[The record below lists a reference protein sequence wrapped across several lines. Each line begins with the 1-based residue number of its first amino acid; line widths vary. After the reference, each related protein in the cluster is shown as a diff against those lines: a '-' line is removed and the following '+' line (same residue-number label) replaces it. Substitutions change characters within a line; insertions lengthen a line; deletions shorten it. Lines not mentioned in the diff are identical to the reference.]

1 MQKINI
7 RTITCSILIDY
18 TTDESQIINQLE
30 KVIQQI
36 KIIEKK
42 YTKIKTLRI
51 SIIFNQKISISSL
64 PGLINKLL
72 FIQNQSKKLSI
83 RWISLTL
90 CSNQFENI
98 ENIPEII
105 RTVILKISNIFVH
118 LVVSENMKPIFDF
131 YAKTIIEVS
140 RLSQSGFDNFR
151 LGISNG
157 KTKNTPFFPYANF
170 KDKLSY
176 SVGLETLKDLINE
189 CYANP
194 ELDISEKLQKYQQK
208 FIYSLIELNEF
219 LSKNSILE
227 YKGIDAS
234 LAPIP
239 QTIQS
244 IGLLYE
250 FLGVSTLGNLGS
262 LSITSRLTDFISQAF
277 DNSKAKKAGFNGV
290 MFSPLEDDW
299 LSKQSIQGILNIES
313 LMLYSTV
320 CGCGIDMLPLPGDI
334 FVETIASLICDVV
347 TLSYKLNKPLGI
359 RVLPIPGKF
368 SNDKTNFN
376 HDFLSDMKII
386 NIQDSILPNINFQ

>member
-18 TTDESQIINQLE
+18 LTDEIEIINQLE
-30 KVIQQI
+30 KILEQI

-42 YTKIKTLRI
+42 YNKIKTLRI
-51 SIIFNQKISISSL
+51 SIIFDQKISISSL

-72 FIQNQSKKLSI
+72 FIQNESKRLSI

-90 CSNQFENI
+90 NSNQFENI

-105 RTVILKISNIFVH
+105 KTLILKISNIFIH
-118 LVVSENMKPIFDF
+118 LVVSQNIKPVFEY
-131 YAKTIIEVS
+131 YAKSIIEVS

-151 LGISNG
+151 LGVSNG
-157 KTKNTPFFPYANF
+157 KTKNTPFFPYTNF
-170 KDKLSY
+170 QAKLCY
-176 SVGLETLKDLINE
+176 SIGLETLKELVDE
-189 CYANP
+189 FYSNP
-194 ELDISEKLQKYQQK
+194 EIDINKKLNNFQKK
-208 FIYSLIELNEF
+208 FESFLIEIDKF
-219 LSKNSILE
+219 LSNNSILE

-239 QTIQS
+239 KTIQS

-262 LSITSRLTDFISQAF
+262 LSITSRLTDFIQKSF

-299 LSKQSIQGILNIES
+299 LSKQSVKGILDIES

-320 CGCGIDMLPLPGDI
+320 CGCGIDMVPLPGDI
-334 FVETIASLICDVV
+334 FVETIASLIADVV

-368 SNDKTNFN
+368 TNDKTNFN

-386 NIQDSILPNINFQ
+386 NIQDSILPNINF

>member
-1 MQKINI
+1 MTKINI
-7 RTITCSILIDY
+7 RTITSSILIDY
-18 TTDESQIINQLE
+18 FTDEVEIKAQLE
-30 KVIQQI
+30 RVSQQI
-36 KIIEKK
+36 KMIEKTYPK
-42 YTKIKTLRI
+42 VKTLRI
-51 SIIFNQKISISSL
+51 SIIFNQKISISSIS
-64 PGLINKLL
+64 GLINKLL
-72 FIQNQSKKLSI
+72 FIKNESKKLSI
-83 RWISLTL
+83 RWMSLTL
-90 CSNQFENI
+90 NSNQFENI
-98 ENIPEII
+98 ENVPEIV
-105 RTVILKISNIFVH
+105 RTVILKISNVFVH
-118 LVVSENMKPIFDF
+118 LIVSKNIKQVFDF
-131 YAKTIIEVS
+131 YAKSIVEVS

-157 KTKNTPFFPYANF
+157 KTNNTPFFPYANF

-176 SVGLETLKDLINE
+176 SVGLETLRDLVDEFYI
-189 CYANP
+189 NP
-194 ELDISEKLQKYQQK
+194 ELDTSKKLVKYGKK
-208 FIYSLIELNEF
+208 FERSLKELNEF

-250 FLGVSTLGNLGS
+250 FFGVSTLGNLGS
-262 LSITSRLTDFISQAF
+262 LSITSRLTDFIKKAF
-277 DNSKAKKAGFNGV
+277 NNSKAKKAGFNGV

-299 LSKQSIQGILNIES
+299 LAKQSIQGILDIQS
-313 LMLYSTV
+313 LMLYSSV
-320 CGCGIDMLPLPGDI
+320 CGCGIDMLPLPGDV

-359 RVLPIPGKF
+359 RVLPIPGKL

-386 NIQDSILPNINFQ
+386 NIKDSILPNINF

>member
-18 TTDESQIINQLE
+18 LTDEIEIINQLD
-30 KVIQQI
+30 KILKQI

-42 YTKIKTLRI
+42 YTKIKTMRV
-51 SIIFNQKISISSL
+51 SIIFDQRISISSL

-72 FIQNQSKKLSI
+72 FIQNICKKLSI
-83 RWISLTL
+83 RWMSLTL
-90 CSNQFENI
+90 DSNQFENI

-105 RTVILKISNIFVH
+105 KTIILKISNIFVH
-118 LVVSENMKPIFDF
+118 LVVSKNKRPVFEY
-131 YAKTIIEVS
+131 YAKSIIEVS

-170 KDKLSY
+170 KDNLSY
-176 SVGLETLKDLINE
+176 SIGLETLKDLVNE

-194 ELDISEKLQKYQQK
+194 EIDISKKINNYHKK
-208 FIYSLIELNEF
+208 FELSLIELNKF
-219 LSKNSILE
+219 LSKNSILD

-239 QTIQS
+239 QTKQS
-244 IGLLYE
+244 IGFLYE
-250 FLGVSTLGNLGS
+250 FLGVGTLGNLGS
-262 LSITSRLTDFISQAF
+262 LSITSRLTDLINKAF

-299 LSKQSIQGILNIES
+299 LSKQSVKGLLDIES

-386 NIQDSILPNINFQ
+386 NIQDSILPNINF

>member
-7 RTITCSILIDY
+7 RTITCSITIDY
-18 TTDESQIINQLE
+18 LTDEVEIIYQLE
-30 KVIQQI
+30 KILQQI
-36 KIIEKK
+36 KIIKEK
-42 YTKIKTLRI
+42 YNYIKTLRV

-72 FIQNQSKKLSI
+72 FIKSESKKLSI
-83 RWISLTL
+83 RWISLSL
-90 CSNQFENI
+90 DSNQFENI

-105 RTVILKISNIFVH
+105 RTIILKISNIFVH
-118 LVVSENMKPIFDF
+118 LVVSKKIKPIFEN
-131 YAKTIIEVS
+131 YAKSIIEVS
-140 RLSQSGFDNFR
+140 RLSQTGFDNFR

-157 KTKNTPFFPYANF
+157 RTNNTPFFPYANF

-176 SVGLETLKDLINE
+176 SVGLETLKNLIDAF
-189 CYANP
+189 YSNP
-194 ELDISEKLQKYQQK
+194 QLDISRKLLSYQKE
-208 FIYSLIELNEF
+208 FELSLKELNKF
-219 LSKNSILE
+219 LSGNSILE

-239 QTIQS
+239 QTTQS

-250 FLGVSTLGNLGS
+250 FFGVSTLGNLGS
-262 LSITSRLTDFISQAF
+262 LSITSRLTDLINKAF
-277 DNSKAKKAGFNGV
+277 ETSEAKKAGFNGV

-299 LSKQSIQGILNIES
+299 LSKQSVEGILDIES
-313 LMLYSTV
+313 LMLYSSV

-334 FVETIASLICDVV
+334 FVETISSLICDVV

-376 HDFLSDMKII
+376 HDFLSDMKIL
-386 NIQDSILPNINFQ
+386 NIQDSTLPNINF

>member
-18 TTDESQIINQLE
+18 LTDEIEIINQVDKIL
-30 KVIQQI
+30 KQI

-42 YTKIKTLRI
+42 YTKIKTLRV
-51 SIIFNQKISISSL
+51 SIIFDQRISISSL

-72 FIQNQSKKLSI
+72 FIQNICKKLSI
-83 RWISLTL
+83 RWMSLTL
-90 CSNQFENI
+90 DSNQFENI

-105 RTVILKISNIFVH
+105 KTIILKISNIFVH
-118 LVVSENMKPIFDF
+118 LVVSKNIKPVFEY
-131 YAKTIIEVS
+131 YAKSIIEVS

-170 KDKLSY
+170 KDNLSY
-176 SVGLETLKDLINE
+176 SIGLETLKDLVNE

-194 ELDISEKLQKYQQK
+194 EIDISKKINNYYKQFEL
-208 FIYSLIELNEF
+208 SLIELNKF
-219 LSKNSILE
+219 LSKNSILD

-239 QTIQS
+239 QTTQS
-244 IGLLYE
+244 IGFLYE
-250 FLGVSTLGNLGS
+250 FLGVGTLGNLGS
-262 LSITSRLTDFISQAF
+262 LSITSRLTDLINKAF

-299 LSKQSIQGILNIES
+299 LSKQSVKGLLNIES

-334 FVETIASLICDVV
+334 FAETIASLICDVV
-347 TLSYKLNKPLGI
+347 TLSNKLNKPLGI

-386 NIQDSILPNINFQ
+386 NIQDAILPNINF

>member
-1 MQKINI
+1 MQKINF

-18 TTDESQIINQLE
+18 LTDEVAIIKQLE
-30 KVIQQI
+30 KILQQI

-42 YTKIKTLRI
+42 YNKIKTLRI

-72 FIQNQSKKLSI
+72 FIQRESKKLSI

-90 CSNQFENI
+90 DSNQFENT
-98 ENIPEII
+98 ENVPEII
-105 RTVILKISNIFVH
+105 RTIILKISNIFIH
-118 LVVSENMKPIFDF
+118 LVVSENIKPVFEC

-157 KTKNTPFFPYANF
+157 KTRNTPFFPFANF

-176 SVGLETLKDLINE
+176 SIGLETLKELIDE
-189 CYANP
+189 FYSNP
-194 ELDISEKLQKYQQK
+194 ELDIIKKISNYNKK
-208 FIYSLIELNEF
+208 FELSLIELNKF

-227 YKGIDAS
+227 FKGIDAS

-262 LSITSRLTDFISQAF
+262 LSITSRLTDLINKAF
-277 DNSKAKKAGFNGV
+277 DTSKAKKAGFNGV

-299 LSKQSIQGILNIES
+299 ISKQSIQGTLDIES
-313 LMLYSTV
+313 LMLYSSV
-320 CGCGIDMLPLPGDI
+320 CGCGIDMLPLPGDV
-334 FVETIASLICDVV
+334 FVETIASLICDVI

-386 NIQDSILPNINFQ
+386 NIQDSIFPNINF

>member
-1 MQKINI
+1 MQRINI

-18 TTDESQIINQLE
+18 LTDEIEIINQLD
-30 KVIQQI
+30 KILKQI
-36 KIIEKK
+36 KIIKKK
-42 YTKIKTLRI
+42 YTKIKTLRV
-51 SIIFNQKISISSL
+51 SIIFDQRISISSL
-64 PGLINKLL
+64 SGLINKLL
-72 FIQNQSKKLSI
+72 FIQNICKKLSI

-90 CSNQFENI
+90 ESNQFENI

-105 RTVILKISNIFVH
+105 KTIILKISNIFVH
-118 LVVSENMKPIFDF
+118 LVVSKNIKPVFEY
-131 YAKTIIEVS
+131 YAKSIIEVS

-170 KDKLSY
+170 KDNLSY
-176 SVGLETLKDLINE
+176 SIGLETLKALVNE

-194 ELDISEKLQKYQQK
+194 EIDISKKINNYHKELEL
-208 FIYSLIELNEF
+208 SLIELNKF

-239 QTIQS
+239 QTTQS
-244 IGLLYE
+244 IGFLYE
-250 FLGVSTLGNLGS
+250 FLGVNTLGNLGS
-262 LSITSRLTDFISQAF
+262 LSITSRLTDLINKAF

-299 LSKQSIQGILNIES
+299 LSKQSVKGLLDLES

-334 FVETIASLICDVV
+334 FSETIASLICDVV
-347 TLSYKLNKPLGI
+347 TLSHKLNKPLGI

-386 NIQDSILPNINFQ
+386 NIQDSILPNINF

>member
-18 TTDESQIINQLE
+18 LTDEIEIFNQLD
-30 KVIQQI
+30 KILKQI

-42 YTKIKTLRI
+42 YTKIKTLRV
-51 SIIFNQKISISSL
+51 SIIFDQRISISSL

-72 FIQNQSKKLSI
+72 FIQNICKKLSI
-83 RWISLTL
+83 RWMSLTL
-90 CSNQFENI
+90 DSNQFENI

-105 RTVILKISNIFVH
+105 KTIILKISNIFVH
-118 LVVSENMKPIFDF
+118 LVVSKNIKPVFEY
-131 YAKTIIEVS
+131 YAKSIIEVS

-170 KDKLSY
+170 KDNLSY
-176 SVGLETLKDLINE
+176 SIGLETLKDLVNE

-194 ELDISEKLQKYQQK
+194 EIDISKKINNYHKQFEL
-208 FIYSLIELNEF
+208 SLIELNKF
-219 LSKNSILE
+219 LSKNSILD

-239 QTIQS
+239 QTTQS
-244 IGLLYE
+244 IGFLYE
-250 FLGVSTLGNLGS
+250 FLGVGTLGNLGS
-262 LSITSRLTDFISQAF
+262 LSITSRLTDLINKAF

-299 LSKQSIQGILNIES
+299 LSKQSVKGLLNIES

-334 FVETIASLICDVV
+334 FAETIASLICDVV
-347 TLSYKLNKPLGI
+347 TLSNKLNKPLGI

-386 NIQDSILPNINFQ
+386 NIQDSILPNINF

>member
-7 RTITCSILIDY
+7 RTITCSIMIDY
-18 TTDESQIINQLE
+18 LTDEVEIIYQLE
-30 KVIQQI
+30 KILQQI
-36 KIIEKK
+36 KIIKEK
-42 YTKIKTLRI
+42 YNYIKTLRI
-51 SIIFNQKISISSL
+51 SIIFNKKISISSL

-72 FIQNQSKKLSI
+72 FIKSESKKLSI

-90 CSNQFENI
+90 DSNQFENI

-105 RTVILKISNIFVH
+105 RTIILKISNIFVH
-118 LVVSENMKPIFDF
+118 LVVSKKIKPIFEN
-131 YAKTIIEVS
+131 YAKSIIEVS
-140 RLSQSGFDNFR
+140 RLSQTGFDNFR

-157 KTKNTPFFPYANF
+157 RTNNTPFFPYANF

-176 SVGLETLKDLINE
+176 SVGLETLKNLIDAF
-189 CYANP
+189 YSNP
-194 ELDISEKLQKYQQK
+194 QIDIRRKLLSYQKEFEL
-208 FIYSLIELNEF
+208 SLKELNKF
-219 LSKNSILE
+219 LSGNSILE

-250 FLGVSTLGNLGS
+250 FFGVSTLGNLGS
-262 LSITSRLTDFISQAF
+262 LSITSRLTDLINKAF
-277 DNSKAKKAGFNGV
+277 ETSKAKKAGFNGV

-299 LSKQSIQGILNIES
+299 LSKQSVEGILDIES
-313 LMLYSTV
+313 LMLYSSV

-334 FVETIASLICDVV
+334 FVETISSLICDVV

-376 HDFLSDMKII
+376 HDFLSDMKIL
-386 NIQDSILPNINFQ
+386 NIQDSTLPNINF

>member
-7 RTITCSILIDY
+7 RTITCSICIDY
-18 TTDESQIINQLE
+18 QTDEVEIIDQLE
-30 KVIQQI
+30 KISQQI
-36 KIIEKK
+36 KIIKKK
-42 YTKIKTLRI
+42 YPIIKTLRI

-72 FIQNQSKKLSI
+72 FIKNESKKLSV

-90 CSNQFENI
+90 NSNQFENI
-98 ENIPEII
+98 ENIPEIV
-105 RTVILKISNIFVH
+105 RTVIMKISNIFVH
-118 LVVSENMKPIFDF
+118 LVVSRNIKPVFEY
-131 YAKTIIEVS
+131 YAKSIIEVS

-157 KTKNTPFFPYANF
+157 ETNNTPFFPYANF
-170 KDKLSY
+170 KNKLSY
-176 SVGLETLKDLINE
+176 SIGLETLKDLIDE
-189 CYANP
+189 FYVNP
-194 ELDISEKLQKYQQK
+194 EFDISEKIQKYQKK
-208 FIYSLIELNEF
+208 FESTLIELDDF

-250 FLGVSTLGNLGS
+250 FFGVSTLGNFGS
-262 LSITSRLTDFISQAF
+262 LSITSRLTDFIKKAF
-277 DNSKAKKAGFNGV
+277 NTSKAKKAGFNGV

-299 LSKQSIQGILNIES
+299 LAKQSIQGILDVES
-313 LMLYSTV
+313 LMLYSSV
-320 CGCGIDMLPLPGDI
+320 CGCGIDMLPLPGDV
-334 FVETIASLICDVV
+334 FVETIASLICDVI

-359 RVLPIPGKF
+359 RVLPIPGRF

-376 HDFLSDMKII
+376 HDFLSDMKILS
-386 NIQDSILPNINFQ
+386 IQDSILPNINF

>member
-18 TTDESQIINQLE
+18 MTDEIEIINQLD
-30 KVIQQI
+30 KILKQI

-42 YTKIKTLRI
+42 YTKIKTLRV
-51 SIIFNQKISISSL
+51 SIIFDQRISISSL
-64 PGLINKLL
+64 SGLINKLL
-72 FIQNQSKKLSI
+72 FIQNICKKLSI

-90 CSNQFENI
+90 ESNQFENI

-105 RTVILKISNIFVH
+105 KTIILKISNIFVH
-118 LVVSENMKPIFDF
+118 LVVSKNIKPVFEY
-131 YAKTIIEVS
+131 YAKSIIEVS

-170 KDKLSY
+170 KDNLSY
-176 SVGLETLKDLINE
+176 SIGLETLKDLVNE

-194 ELDISEKLQKYQQK
+194 EIDISKKINNYHKELEL
-208 FIYSLIELNEF
+208 SLIELNKF

-239 QTIQS
+239 QTTQS
-244 IGLLYE
+244 IGFLYE
-250 FLGVSTLGNLGS
+250 FLGVNTLGNLGS
-262 LSITSRLTDFISQAF
+262 LSITSRLTDLINKAF

-299 LSKQSIQGILNIES
+299 LSKQSVKGLLDLES

-334 FVETIASLICDVV
+334 FSETIASLICDVV
-347 TLSYKLNKPLGI
+347 TLSHKLNKPLGI

-386 NIQDSILPNINFQ
+386 NIQDSILPNINF

>member
-7 RTITCSILIDY
+7 RTITCSICIDY
-18 TTDESQIINQLE
+18 QTDEVEIIDQLE
-30 KVIQQI
+30 KISQQI
-36 KIIEKK
+36 KIIKKK
-42 YTKIKTLRI
+42 YPIIKTLRI

-72 FIQNQSKKLSI
+72 FIKNESKKLSV

-90 CSNQFENI
+90 NSNQFENI
-98 ENIPEII
+98 ENIPEIV
-105 RTVILKISNIFVH
+105 RTVIMKISNIFVH
-118 LVVSENMKPIFDF
+118 LVVSRNIKPVFEY
-131 YAKTIIEVS
+131 YAKSIIEVS

-157 KTKNTPFFPYANF
+157 ETNNTPFFPYANF
-170 KDKLSY
+170 KNKLSY
-176 SVGLETLKDLINE
+176 SIGLETLKDLIDE
-189 CYANP
+189 FYVNP
-194 ELDISEKLQKYQQK
+194 EFDISEKIQKYQKK
-208 FIYSLIELNEF
+208 FESTLIELNDF

-250 FLGVSTLGNLGS
+250 FFGVSTLGNFGS
-262 LSITSRLTDFISQAF
+262 LSITSRLTDFIKKAF
-277 DNSKAKKAGFNGV
+277 NTSKAKKAGFNGV

-299 LSKQSIQGILNIES
+299 LAKQSIQGILDVES
-313 LMLYSTV
+313 LMLYSSV
-320 CGCGIDMLPLPGDI
+320 CGCGIDMLPLPGDV
-334 FVETIASLICDVV
+334 FVETIASLICDVI

-359 RVLPIPGKF
+359 RVLPIPGRF

-376 HDFLSDMKII
+376 HDFLSDMKILS
-386 NIQDSILPNINFQ
+386 IQDSILPNINF

>member
-18 TTDESQIINQLE
+18 LTDEIEIINQLD
-30 KVIQQI
+30 KILKQI

-42 YTKIKTLRI
+42 YTKIKTLRV
-51 SIIFNQKISISSL
+51 SIIFDQRISISSL

-72 FIQNQSKKLSI
+72 FIQNICKKLSI
-83 RWISLTL
+83 RWMSLTL
-90 CSNQFENI
+90 DSNQFENI

-105 RTVILKISNIFVH
+105 KTIILKISNIFVH
-118 LVVSENMKPIFDF
+118 LVVSKNKRPVFEY
-131 YAKTIIEVS
+131 YAKSIIEVS

-170 KDKLSY
+170 KDNLSY
-176 SVGLETLKDLINE
+176 SIGLETLKDLVNE

-194 ELDISEKLQKYQQK
+194 EIDISKKINNYHKK
-208 FIYSLIELNEF
+208 FELSLIELNKF
-219 LSKNSILE
+219 LSKNSILD

-239 QTIQS
+239 QTKQS
-244 IGLLYE
+244 IGFLYE
-250 FLGVSTLGNLGS
+250 FLGVGTLGNLGS
-262 LSITSRLTDFISQAF
+262 LSITSRLTDLINKAF

-299 LSKQSIQGILNIES
+299 LSKQSVKGLLDIES

-386 NIQDSILPNINFQ
+386 NIQDSILPNINF

>member
-18 TTDESQIINQLE
+18 LTDETGIINQL
-30 KVIQQI
+30 KKILKQI

-72 FIQNQSKKLSI
+72 FIQNESKKLSI

-90 CSNQFENI
+90 DSNQFENI

-105 RTVILKISNIFVH
+105 RTIILKISNIFIH
-118 LVVSENMKPIFDF
+118 LVVSKNIKPVFEF
-131 YAKTIIEVS
+131 YAKSIIEVS

-151 LGISNG
+151 LGVSNG
-157 KTKNTPFFPYANF
+157 RTNNTPFFPYTNF
-170 KDKLSY
+170 REKLSY
-176 SVGLETLKDLINE
+176 SIGLETLKELVDE
-189 CYANP
+189 FYVNP
-194 ELDISEKLQKYQQK
+194 EIEVNKKLDNFKNKYES
-208 FIYSLIELNEF
+208 SLIELNKF
-219 LSKNSILE
+219 LSENSILE
-227 YKGIDAS
+227 YMGIDAS

-262 LSITSRLTDFISQAF
+262 LSITSRLTDFIQKSF
-277 DNSKAKKAGFNGV
+277 DNTKAKKAGFNGV

-299 LSKQSIQGILNIES
+299 LSKQSVKGILDIES

-320 CGCGIDMLPLPGDI
+320 CGCGIDMLPVPGDI
-334 FVETIASLICDVV
+334 FVETIASLISDVV

-368 SNDKTNFN
+368 ANDKTNFN
-376 HDFLSDMKII
+376 HDFLSDMKIM
-386 NIQDSILPNINFQ
+386 NIQDSILPNINF

>member
-7 RTITCSILIDY
+7 RTITCSITIDY
-18 TTDESQIINQLE
+18 LTDEVEIIYQLE
-30 KVIQQI
+30 KILQQI
-36 KIIEKK
+36 KIIKEK
-42 YTKIKTLRI
+42 YNYIKTLRI

-72 FIQNQSKKLSI
+72 FIKSESKKLSI
-83 RWISLTL
+83 RWISLSL
-90 CSNQFENI
+90 DSNQFENI

-105 RTVILKISNIFVH
+105 RTIILKISNIFVH
-118 LVVSENMKPIFDF
+118 LVVSKKIKPIFEN
-131 YAKTIIEVS
+131 YAKSIIEVS
-140 RLSQSGFDNFR
+140 RLSQTGFDNFR

-157 KTKNTPFFPYANF
+157 RTNNTPFFPYANF

-176 SVGLETLKDLINE
+176 SVGLETLKNLIDAF
-189 CYANP
+189 YSNP
-194 ELDISEKLQKYQQK
+194 QKDISRKLLSYQKE
-208 FIYSLIELNEF
+208 FELSLKELNKF
-219 LSKNSILE
+219 LSGNSILE

-239 QTIQS
+239 QTTQS

-250 FLGVSTLGNLGS
+250 FFGVSTLGNLGS
-262 LSITSRLTDFISQAF
+262 LSITSRLTDLINKAF
-277 DNSKAKKAGFNGV
+277 ETSEAKKAGFNGV

-299 LSKQSIQGILNIES
+299 LSKQSVEGILDIES
-313 LMLYSTV
+313 LMLYSSV

-334 FVETIASLICDVV
+334 FVETISSLICDVV

-376 HDFLSDMKII
+376 HDFLSDMKIL
-386 NIQDSILPNINFQ
+386 NIQDSTLPNINF

>member
-7 RTITCSILIDY
+7 RTITFSILINY
-18 TTDESQIINQLE
+18 HSDEVEIINQLE
-30 KVIQQI
+30 KILQQI
-36 KIIEKK
+36 KIIEEK

-64 PGLINKLL
+64 PGLVNKLL
-72 FIQNQSKKLSI
+72 FIKNESKKLSI
-83 RWISLTL
+83 RWMSLTL
-90 CSNQFENI
+90 DYNQFENI

-118 LVVSENMKPIFDF
+118 LVVSKNIKPVFEY
-131 YAKTIIEVS
+131 YAKSIIEVS

-157 KTKNTPFFPYANF
+157 KTNNTPFFPYANF

-176 SVGLETLKDLINE
+176 SVGLETLKDLVDE
-189 CYANP
+189 CYSNP
-194 ELDISEKLQKYQQK
+194 EQDICKKFLKYHKK
-208 FIYSLIELNEF
+208 FEGFLTALNKF

-239 QTIQS
+239 QTTQS

-250 FLGVSTLGNLGS
+250 FFGVSTLGNLGS
-262 LSITSRLTDFISQAF
+262 LSITSRLTDFINKAF
-277 DNSKAKKAGFNGV
+277 DTSKAKKAGFNGV
-290 MFSPLEDDW
+290 MFSPLEDAW
-299 LSKQSIQGILNIES
+299 LSKQSVQGILDIES
-313 LMLYSTV
+313 LMLYSSV
-320 CGCGIDMLPLPGDI
+320 CGCGIDMIPLPGDV

-347 TLSYKLNKPLGI
+347 TLSYKLDKPLGI

-386 NIQDSILPNINFQ
+386 NIKDSILPNINF

>member
-1 MQKINI
+1 VQKINI
-7 RTITCSILIDY
+7 RTITSSILINY
-18 TTDESQIINQLE
+18 LTDEIEIINQLKKILE
-30 KVIQQI
+30 QI

-42 YTKIKTLRI
+42 NTKIKTLRI
-51 SIIFNQKISISSL
+51 SIIFNQKLSLSSL

-72 FIQNQSKKLSI
+72 FIQNESKKLSI

-90 CSNQFENI
+90 DSNQFENI

-105 RTVILKISNIFVH
+105 RTIILKISNIFLH
-118 LVVSENMKPIFDF
+118 LVVSKNIKPVFEQ
-131 YAKTIIEVS
+131 YAKSIIEIS

-157 KTKNTPFFPYANF
+157 KTNNTPFFPYANF

-176 SVGLETLKDLINE
+176 SIGLETLKDLVDE

-194 ELDISEKLQKYQQK
+194 EVEISKKLIKYQK
-208 FIYSLIELNEF
+208 KLEYSLIELNKF

-227 YKGIDAS
+227 FKGIDAS

-250 FLGVSTLGNLGS
+250 FFGISSLGNFGS
-262 LSITSRLTDFISQAF
+262 LSITSHLTDLINKAF
-277 DNSKAKKAGFNGV
+277 DTSKAKKAGFNGV

-299 LSKQSIQGILNIES
+299 LSKQSAQGILDIES

-320 CGCGIDMLPLPGDI
+320 CGCGVDMIPLPGEV
-334 FVETIASLICDVV
+334 FVETIASLICDVI

-359 RVLPIPGKF
+359 RLLPIPGKF

-386 NIQDSILPNINFQ
+386 NIQESILPNINF